1 LGKEDV
7 NNAKTRGIHIVDL
20 GMGKM
25 NVKEKLVAWFRLT
38 RLPLYTMAFIAYSMG
53 AAAAYATAQRFDA
66 SVYAL
71 GGFGVILI
79 MLNAVIINE
88 YVDYPTD
95 SINKKRGAFNAG
107 SGVLVEGKLSFS
119 EVKTGIVIIVCLIP
133 ICAHVL
139 IQIAKDASASSVV
152 ALAAIGIFF
161 GWGYT
166 APPLKFSYHGLGE
179 FVNSLMHGPGIVLAG
194 FVLQTGIWTNPLPWL
209 LGTPLFLATLA
220 AAILGALPDY
230 RADIAVSR
238 KTFPVVFGPRW
249 SALMALVFITLAPI
263 AGIVL
268 LVLQI
273 IPNPVGIALL
283 IVVPN
288 ALIQVRAII
297 KMIRI
302 ADYDRNMTDIMKYA
316 DLQILFF
323 GLIPLIALLWWL

>member
-1 LGKEDV
+1 
-7 NNAKTRGIHIVDL
+7 
-20 GMGKM
+20 M

-38 RLPLYTMAFIAYSMG
+38 RLPLYTIAFIAYSMG

-95 SINKKRGAFNAG
+95 RLNKKRGAFNAG

-119 EVKTGIVIIVCLIP
+119 EVKTGIVIIMCLIP
-133 ICAHVL
+133 ICAYVL
-139 IQIAKDASASSVV
+139 IQIAKDASASSIV

-161 GWGYT
+161 GWWYT

-179 FVNSLMHGPGIVLAG
+179 FVNSLMHGPGVVLAG

-230 RADIAVSR
+230 RADTAVSR
-238 KTFPVVFGPRW
+238 KTIPVVVGPRW
-249 SALMALVFITLAPI
+249 SALIALVFITLAPI

-273 IPNPVGIALL
+273 IPNPVGITLL

-288 ALIQVRAII
+288 ALIQVRAIL

-302 ADYDRNMTDIMKYA
+302 ADYDRHMTDIMKYA
-316 DLQILFF
+316 DLQMLFF
-323 GLIPLIALLWWL
+323 GLIPLIALLWR